1 MHKAMQC
8 DIVMFLA
15 RRVVDAALLSSSVH
29 DCYGCAE
36 DFDSI
41 LLSDDDTK
49 FEEILLGSH
58 THTHAFTRLLSSAA
72 LQVSFLYFFLL
83 FATIVAD
90 AADAAGCCF
99 AIYIV
104 RLA

>member
-1 MHKAMQC
+1 MRHSHVLPVVLWMLLCCLPPFSIAM
-8 DIVMFLA
+8 V
-15 RRVVDAALLSSSVH
+15 ALKILTRL
-29 DCYGCAE
+29 
-36 DFDSI
+36 

-58 THTHAFTRLLSSAA
+58 THAPAHTYAFTRLLPSAA
-72 LQVSFLYFFLL
+72 LQVSFPFVFFLL
-83 FATIVAD
+83 FATVVAD
-90 AADAAGCCF
+90 AAVAAACCF

>member
-1 MHKAMQC
+1 MRHSHVLPVVLWMLLCCLPPFSIAM
-8 DIVMFLA
+8 V
-15 RRVVDAALLSSSVH
+15 ALKILTRL
-29 DCYGCAE
+29 
-36 DFDSI
+36 

-58 THTHAFTRLLSSAA
+58 TRTRTHTHIRLRPATSLGSTPSILS
-72 LQVSFLYFFLL
+72 FRFFLL
-83 FATIVAD
+83 FATVVAD
-90 AADAAGCCF
+90 AAVAAACCF

>member
-1 MHKAMQC
+1 MQC

-58 THTHAFTRLLSSAA
+58 THTHTPSPVYFLRQHCKCPFFTFFYCLLLLLLMLLMLLVAV
-72 LQVSFLYFFLL
+72 LQFISF
-83 FATIVAD
+83 V
-90 AADAAGCCF
+90 
-99 AIYIV
+99 
-104 RLA
+104 